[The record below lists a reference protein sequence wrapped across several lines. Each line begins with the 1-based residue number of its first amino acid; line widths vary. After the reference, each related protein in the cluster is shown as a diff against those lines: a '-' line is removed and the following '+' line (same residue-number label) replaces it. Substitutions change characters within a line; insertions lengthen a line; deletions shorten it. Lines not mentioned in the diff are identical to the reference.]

1 MANPRFSKAD
11 RDQMRVRF
19 QLERH
24 SFEPGTRHCR
34 VPNFSGDAHQHRA
47 ARQCLAGENQ
57 AGGQPRETPPG
68 SAGQRQRHDG
78 ARPFRRE
85 IARPARHARTRHHA
99 RRRGHYCWPPRQGND
114 RRLAHP
120 AGPTGNNQRNLTMRI
135 LIADDHAVV
144 RRGLKQILADEFK
157 QAHFGEAANA
167 REALDRL
174 RKENWD
180 AVVLDITMPGRS
192 GLEALKEIREEKPKL
207 PVLVLSMHPE
217 DQFAVRVLKSGAS
230 GYMTKE
236 SAPEELVGAIK
247 KVLAGGRYVSP
258 SLAEKMAAYLAIDTP
273 KPPHER
279 LSDREFAVL
288 RMIASGKTVS
298 QIAVE
303 LSLSVKTV
311 STYRTRILEKTGMTS
326 NAELTHYAIKNQLV
340 E

>member
-1 MANPRFSKAD
+1 
-11 RDQMRVRF
+11 
-19 QLERH
+19 
-24 SFEPGTRHCR
+24 
-34 VPNFSGDAHQHRA
+34 
-47 ARQCLAGENQ
+47 
-57 AGGQPRETPPG
+57 
-68 SAGQRQRHDG
+68 
-78 ARPFRRE
+78 
-85 IARPARHARTRHHA
+85 
-99 RRRGHYCWPPRQGND
+99 
-114 RRLAHP
+114 
-120 AGPTGNNQRNLTMRI
+120 MRI

-157 QAHFGEAANA
+157 QAQFGEAANA

-180 AVVLDITMPGRS
+180 AVVLAITMPGRS

-247 KVLAGGRYVSP
+247 KVLAGGRYVSA
-258 SLAEKMAAYLAIDTP
+258 SLAEKMASYLAIDTP

-279 LSDREFAVL
+279 LSDREFVVL

-311 STYRTRILEKTGMTS
+311 STYRTRILEKTCMTS